1 MINNLKATKR
11 EVKTA
16 GGTKG
21 LRMKGFIPAILY
33 GGKSPNLKLSIEEK
47 SFNNIFN
54 SDNFLSTIIDLEIE
68 GKKEKVIPRD
78 VSFNVI
84 SERPAHIDF
93 MRIVKGSKIILE
105 IPVIFKNNSESPGLK
120 KGGVLNIVRRKVQ
133 LKCQAENIPENLVV
147 DLTGLDIGGSV
158 KISSVKL
165 PENAKPTITDR
176 DFVVATIAPPT
187 IVKEPEKPA
196 EDAAAVEGAEGE
208 VATTGEGAEATPAK
222 EGGAAKKDDKGKD
235 QPGDKKQA
243 GDKKSAPDK
252 KTPEKKEKK

>member
-1 MINNLKATKR
+1 MINNLKAVKR
-11 EVKTA
+11 ETKTA
-16 GGTKG
+16 GEIKG
-21 LRMKGFIPAILY
+21 LRVKGFIPAILY

-47 SFNNIFN
+47 SFNNVFN
-54 SDNFLSTIIDLEIE
+54 SETFVSTIIDLDIN

-78 VSFNVI
+78 ISYNVV

-93 MRIVKGSKIILE
+93 MRVVKGSKVILE

-147 DLTGLDIGGSV
+147 DLTGLDIGASV
-158 KISSVKL
+158 KISFVTL
-165 PENAKPTITDR
+165 PENAEPTITDR
-176 DFVVATIAPPT
+176 DFVIATIAPPT

-196 EDAAAVEGAEGE
+196 EEETTEGAEVEDVVAGE
-208 VATTGEGAEATPAK
+208 AAEAAPVK
-222 EGGAAKKDDKGKD
+222 EGEAAKKDDKGKD
-235 QPGDKKQA
+235 KPADKKP
-243 GDKKSAPDK
+243 APDK